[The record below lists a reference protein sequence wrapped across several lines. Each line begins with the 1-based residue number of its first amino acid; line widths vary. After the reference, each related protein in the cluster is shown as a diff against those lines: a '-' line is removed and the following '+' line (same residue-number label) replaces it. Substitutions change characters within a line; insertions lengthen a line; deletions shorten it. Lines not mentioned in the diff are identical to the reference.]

1 MQLFIVSGLS
11 GAGKTVALKQFED
24 LGWYC
29 IDNLP
34 MALVQPLVAHA
45 LSHPEPR
52 YERVVIGIDARA
64 SPREIEGFP
73 LSLDMLRGQKVGT
86 RILFLTA
93 RNDAILRRFGETR
106 RKHPLTDVEISLT
119 EAIEQER
126 MLLRPVADIAD
137 ETLDTSDM
145 NLHQLRAAVHAR
157 LPGDTDTPLTLTFLS
172 FGYKNGNPEG
182 VDFVFDARCLPNP
195 HWVTELRALSGR
207 DSAVASY
214 LESSRDVSEY
224 VAEVQRFLQRWLPV
238 FHEQGRPYITV
249 AVGCTGGQHRSV
261 YLAERLAALFRD
273 TGVLVNV
280 RHRDAAWVAE
290 SSAASEHRV

>member
-34 MALVQPLVAHA
+34 MPLVQPLVAHA
-45 LSHPEPR
+45 LGHPEPR
-52 YERVVIGIDARA
+52 YERVAIGIDARA
-64 SPREIEGFP
+64 SSREIEDFP
-73 LSLDMLRGQKVGT
+73 MSLDLLRSQKVGA

-93 RNDAILRRFGETR
+93 SNDAILRRFGETR
-106 RKHPLTDVEISLT
+106 RKHPLTDVEVSLT

-126 MLLRPVADIAD
+126 KLLWPVAELAD

-157 LPGDTDTPLTLTFLS
+157 LPDDTDTPLTLTFLS

-182 VDFVFDARCLPNP
+182 VDFVLDARCLPNP
-195 HWVTELRALSGR
+195 HWVPDLRAMSGR
-207 DSAVASY
+207 DSAVASF
-214 LESSRDVSEY
+214 LESSSDVREY
-224 VAEVQRFLQRWLPV
+224 VDEVQGFLQRWLPV
-238 FHEQGRPYITV
+238 FHEQGRPYVTV
-249 AVGCTGGQHRSV
+249 AIGCTGGQHRSV
-261 YLAERLAALFRD
+261 YLVERLSVLFRD
-273 TGVLVNV
+273 TGVRVNV
-280 RHRDAAWVAE
+280 RHRDAGWLAG
-290 SSAASEHRV
+290 SPAASEHPA

>member
-45 LSHPEPR
+45 LTHPEPR

-64 SPREIEGFP
+64 NPREIEGFP
-73 LSLDMLRGQKVGT
+73 LGVDMLRSQKVNT

-93 RNDAILRRFGETR
+93 SNEAILRRFGETR
-106 RKHPLTDVEISLT
+106 RKHPLTNVEVPLT

-126 MLLRPVADIAD
+126 KLLRPVADLAD

-157 LPGDTDTPLTLTFLS
+157 LPEDADTPLTLTFLS

-182 VDFVFDARCLPNP
+182 VDFIFDARCLPNP
-195 HWVTELRALSGR
+195 HWVPELRAMSGC
-207 DSAVASY
+207 DAAVATY
-214 LESSRDVSEY
+214 LESSKDVSEY
-224 VAEVQRFLQRWLPV
+224 VAEVRRFLERWLPV
-238 FHEQGRPYITV
+238 FHEQGRPYVTV
-249 AVGCTGGQHRSV
+249 AIGCTGGQHRSV
-261 YLAERLAALFRD
+261 YLGERLAAFFRG
-273 TGVLVNV
+273 TGIQVNV
-280 RHRDAAWVAE
+280 RHRDTAWVAG
-290 SSAASEHRV
+290 SPSPSEYLA